1 MMMLVVVMMMATTVA
16 ILVAMMGGADG
27 HDGHLFRINFLIWVF
42 NSGIL
47 SFIFWQPVR
56 QAIKK
61 KLPDN
66 KLSL

>member
-1 MMMLVVVMMMATTVA
+1 M
-16 ILVAMMGGADG
+16 AMMGGVDG
-27 HDGHLFRINFLIWVF
+27 HDGDIFRINFLIWVF
-42 NSGIL
+42 NLGIL
-47 SFIFWQPVR
+47 SFFLAVGDRPVRQRVR

>member
-27 HDGHLFRINFLIWVF
+27 YDGHMFRINFLIWVF

-47 SFIFWQPVR
+47 SFIFWQSVPGLFAGRCAR
-56 QAIKK
+56 Q
-61 KLPDN
+61 
-66 KLSL
+66 